1 MKKKES
7 IFYVAMKVFL
17 FVSVIFSLTYIFM
30 KKFVL

>member
-17 FVSVIFSLTYIFM
+17 FISVIFSLTYIFM

>member
-17 FVSVIFSLTYIFM
+17 FISVIFSLTYIVM